1 MASTAQIISRI
12 IVLDNKG
19 VKTTLPDPN
28 AGFSDEQVRQFYA
41 GQHPEITN
49 AAIEK
54 GGTAQAPTLTFKTYA
69 GTKG

>member
-19 VKTTLPDPN
+19 TKITLPDPN
-28 AGFSDEQVRQFYA
+28 AGFSDEQVRQFYS

-54 GGTAQAPTLTFKTYA
+54 GGTAHAPTLTFKTYA